1 MRELV
6 FCFNYFIKSKRRL
19 TPAFFMQLQSNS
31 IIKEFSDRIILDNIN
46 FTISDG
52 QHIGLIGQNG
62 SGKTTLLKILAS
74 QEFPD
79 RGQVI
84 KVPKNISIGFIP
96 QVADFN
102 NQLSVVDNLINYLSL
117 SDSEIYQIYI
127 ALNDLQVG
135 DIATKL
141 FGQLSAGQKTKVYL
155 ARILIQQP
163 DLLLLDEP
171 TNHLDIQ
178 SIQWLENY
186 LQNYPGAFL
195 VVSHDRRFLD
205 NVTNTIFEL
214 NNGQIKTYGGNYSF
228 YKHQKQI
235 ELDSQQRN
243 FIVQE
248 KKVARLQ
255 ELIRVVK
262 NKTQQREVNTSGA
275 DFKIRK
281 QAAASASRAKSTEKM
296 LIKELNEFGIDKPTL
311 VPEFSI
317 LFKPHQESSQIVAYL
332 DNISVDF
339 DHQNIIKNFS
349 LVINQHDRLTLIG
362 SNGSGKSTLIKTILG
377 QIKPTIGNVQ
387 IGNRVDIGYLPQE
400 HYQINSSQNLLNYL
414 ITQSKI
420 DRTSAYRL
428 AKRFLFTED
437 DLTTEVNKLS
447 SGQKSKLSLIV
458 IMASGA
464 NFIILDEPTNY
475 LDIPS
480 REALESA
487 LISYPGTL
495 LIVSHDRYF
504 LDRLSPIKIIQI

>member
-1 MRELV
+1 
-6 FCFNYFIKSKRRL
+6 
-19 TPAFFMQLQSNS
+19 MQLQSNY
-31 IIKEFSDRIILDNIN
+31 IIKEYSDRIILNNIN
-46 FTISDG
+46 FTITYG

-62 SGKTTLLKILAS
+62 SGKTTLLKILAT

-79 RGQVI
+79 HGQII
-84 KVPKNISIGFIP
+84 KVPKNLSVGFIP
-96 QVADFN
+96 QVADLDD
-102 NQLSVVDNLINYLSL
+102 QLSVTDNLINSLSL

-127 ALNDLQVG
+127 ALNDLQVD

-163 DLLLLDEP
+163 DILLLDEP

-186 LQNYPGAFL
+186 LQKYSGSFL

-205 NVTNTIFEL
+205 NITNTIFEL
-214 NNGQIKTYGGNYSF
+214 DNGQIKIYGGNYSF

-235 ELDSQQRN
+235 ELDAQQRN
-243 FIVQE
+243 FISQE
-248 KKVARLQ
+248 KKVVRLQ

-296 LIKELNEFGIDKPTL
+296 LTKELAQSGIEKPQPI
-311 VPEFSI
+311 PELSF
-317 LFKPHQESSQIVAYL
+317 LLQPRQESSQVVAYL
-332 DNISVDF
+332 NNISVNF
-339 DHQNIIKNFS
+339 NHQNIIQNFS
-349 LVINQHDRLTLIG
+349 LVINHHDRIALIG
-362 SNGSGKSTLIKTILG
+362 PNGSGKSTLIKTIFG
-377 QIKPTIGNVQ
+377 QIKPDTGSVQ
-387 IGNRVDIGYLPQE
+387 IGNHVDIGYLPQE
-400 HYQINSSQNLLNYL
+400 HHQINSSLNLLDYL
-414 ITQSKI
+414 ITRSKL
-420 DRTSAYRL
+420 DRTNAYRL
-428 AKRFLFTED
+428 TKKFLFTED

-447 SGQKSKLSLIV
+447 SGQKSKLSLIT

-480 REALESA
+480 RESLETALV
-487 LISYPGTL
+487 SYSGTL
-495 LIVSHDRYF
+495 LIISHDRYF
-504 LDRLSPIKIIQI
+504 IDRIYSNKTINLNINQQNSL

>member
-1 MRELV
+1 
-6 FCFNYFIKSKRRL
+6 
-19 TPAFFMQLQSNS
+19 MQLQSNS
-31 IIKEFSDRIILDNIN
+31 ITKEYSDRIILDNIN
-46 FTISDG
+46 FTISDS

-62 SGKTTLLKILAS
+62 SGKTTLLKILAAK
-74 QEFPD
+74 EFPD
-79 RGQVI
+79 HGQII
-84 KVPKNISIGFIP
+84 KIPKNLSLGFIP
-96 QVADFN
+96 QVADFDC
-102 NQLSVVDNLINYLSL
+102 QLSVTDNLIKSLSL
-117 SDSEIYQIYI
+117 DETEIYQIYI
-127 ALNDLQVG
+127 ALNDLQIG

-163 DLLLLDEP
+163 DILLLDEP

-195 VVSHDRRFLD
+195 IVSHDRRFLD

-214 NNGQIKTYGGNYSF
+214 NNCQIRSYGGNFSF

-235 ELDSQQRN
+235 ELKAQQRN
-243 FIVQE
+243 FVVQE

-296 LIKELNEFGIDKPTL
+296 LAKELLESGIEKPQPI
-311 VPEFSI
+311 PELSL
-317 LFKPHQESSQIVAYL
+317 LFRPKQESSQVVAYL
-332 DNISVDF
+332 NNISVKF
-339 DHQNIIKNFS
+339 NHQNIIKNFS
-349 LVINQHDRLTLIG
+349 LVINHRDRLALVG

-377 QIKPTIGNVQ
+377 QIKPDMGSVQ
-387 IGNRVDIGYLPQE
+387 IGNHIDIGYLPQE
-400 HYQINSSQNLLNYL
+400 HHQINSSSNLLDYL
-414 ITQSKI
+414 MTQSKL

-428 AKRFLFTED
+428 VKRFLFTED
-437 DLTTEVNKLS
+437 DLVTQVNKLS
-447 SGQKSKLSLIV
+447 SGQKSKLSLVV

-495 LIVSHDRYF
+495 LVISHDRYF
-504 LDRLSPIKIIQI
+504 LDRISPTKTIQLSL

>member
-1 MRELV
+1 
-6 FCFNYFIKSKRRL
+6 
-19 TPAFFMQLQSNS
+19 MQLQSNS
-31 IIKEFSDRIILDNIN
+31 ITKEYSDRIILDNIN
-46 FTISDG
+46 FTISDS

-62 SGKTTLLKILAS
+62 SGKTTLLKILAAK
-74 QEFPD
+74 EFPD
-79 RGQVI
+79 HGQII
-84 KVPKNISIGFIP
+84 KIPKNLSLGFIP
-96 QVADFN
+96 QVADFDC
-102 NQLSVVDNLINYLSL
+102 QLSVTDNLIKSLSL
-117 SDSEIYQIYI
+117 DETEIYQIYI
-127 ALNDLQVG
+127 ALNDLQIG

-163 DLLLLDEP
+163 DILLLDEP

-195 VVSHDRRFLD
+195 IVSHDRRFLD

-214 NNGQIKTYGGNYSF
+214 NNCQVRSYGGNYSF

-235 ELDSQQRN
+235 ELKAQQRN
-243 FIVQE
+243 FVVQE
-248 KKVARLQ
+248 KKVTRLQ

-296 LIKELNEFGIDKPTL
+296 LAKELLEFGIEKPQPI
-311 VPEFSI
+311 PELSL
-317 LFKPHQESSQIVAYL
+317 LFHPKQESSQVVAYL
-332 DNISVDF
+332 NNISVKF
-339 DHQNIIKNFS
+339 NHQNIIKNFS
-349 LVINQHDRLTLIG
+349 LVINHRDRLALVG

-377 QIKPTIGNVQ
+377 QIKPDMGSVQ
-387 IGNRVDIGYLPQE
+387 IGNHIDIGYLPQE
-400 HYQINSSQNLLNYL
+400 HHQINSSSNLLDYL
-414 ITQSKI
+414 MTQSKL

-428 AKRFLFTED
+428 VKRFLFTED
-437 DLTTEVNKLS
+437 DLVTQVNKLS
-447 SGQKSKLSLIV
+447 SGQKSKLSLVV

-495 LIVSHDRYF
+495 LVISHDRYF
-504 LDRLSPIKIIQI
+504 LDRISPTKTIQLSL

>member
-1 MRELV
+1 
-6 FCFNYFIKSKRRL
+6 
-19 TPAFFMQLQSNS
+19 MQLQSNS
-31 IIKEFSDRIILDNIN
+31 ITKEYSNRIILDNLN
-46 FTISDG
+46 FTITDG

-62 SGKTTLLKILAS
+62 SGKTTLLKILVG
-74 QEFPD
+74 QEFPNQ
-79 RGQVI
+79 GQII
-84 KVPKNISIGFIP
+84 KVPKNLSVGFIP
-96 QVADFN
+96 QVADFD
-102 NQLSVVDNLINYLSL
+102 NQLSVTDNLINSLSL
-117 SDSEIYQIYI
+117 NESEIYQIYI
-127 ALNDLQVG
+127 ALNDLQIG

-163 DLLLLDEP
+163 DILLLDEP
-171 TNHLDIQ
+171 TNHLDVQ

-195 VVSHDRRFLD
+195 IVSHDRRFLD
-205 NVTNTIFEL
+205 NVTNIIFDL
-214 NNGQIKTYGGNYSF
+214 DNGHIKTYGGNYSF

-235 ELDSQQRN
+235 EFDAQQRN
-243 FIVQE
+243 FIAQE
-248 KKVARLQ
+248 KKVDRLQ

-275 DFKIRK
+275 DFTIRK

-296 LIKELNEFGIDKPTL
+296 LTKKLAKSGIEKPQPIPELSLI
-311 VPEFSI
+311 
-317 LFKPHQESSQIVAYL
+317 FKPHQESSQVVAYL
-332 DNISVDF
+332 NNISVEF
-339 DHQNIIKNFS
+339 DHQNIIQNFS
-349 LVINQHDRLTLIG
+349 LVINRQDRLALVG
-362 SNGSGKSTLIKTILG
+362 ANGSGKSTLVKTILD
-377 QIKPTIGNVQ
+377 QITPNTGNVQ
-387 IGNRVDIGYLPQE
+387 IGNHVDIGYLPQE
-400 HYQINSSQNLLNYL
+400 HHQINSSLSLLDYL

-437 DLTTEVNKLS
+437 DLATEVNRLS
-447 SGQKSKLSLIV
+447 SGQKSKLSLAA

-487 LISYPGTL
+487 LISYFGTL
-495 LIVSHDRYF
+495 LVISHDRYF
-504 LDRLSPIKIIQI
+504 LDRIDPTKTIKLI

>member
-1 MRELV
+1 
-6 FCFNYFIKSKRRL
+6 
-19 TPAFFMQLQSNS
+19 MQLQSNS
-31 IIKEFSDRIILDNIN
+31 IIKEYFDRIILNDIN
-46 FTISDG
+46 FTITDG

-62 SGKTTLLKILAS
+62 SGKTTLLKILAA

-79 RGQVI
+79 HGQVI
-84 KVPKNISIGFIP
+84 KVPKNFSVGFIP
-96 QVADFN
+96 QVTDFDD
-102 NQLSVVDNLINYLSL
+102 QLSVIDNLIKSL
-117 SDSEIYQIYI
+117 LLDETEIYQIYI
-127 ALNDLQVG
+127 ALNDLKIG

-163 DLLLLDEP
+163 DILLLDEP

-186 LQNYPGAFL
+186 LKNYPGAFL

-205 NVTNTIFEL
+205 NITTTIFEL
-214 NNGQIKTYGGNYSF
+214 DNGQVKTYGGNYSF

-296 LIKELNEFGIDKPTL
+296 LTKELNESGVEKPQSI
-311 VPEFSI
+311 PELSVIFQP
-317 LFKPHQESSQIVAYL
+317 KQESSQAVVYL
-332 DNISVDF
+332 DNISVGF
-339 DHQNIIKNFS
+339 NHQDIIKNFS
-349 LVINQHDRLTLIG
+349 LVINRHDRIAFAG

-377 QIKPTIGNVQ
+377 QIKPDKGNVQ
-387 IGNRVDIGYLPQE
+387 IGNHVDIGYLPQE
-400 HYQINSSQNLLNYL
+400 HHQINFSSSLLDYL

-437 DLTTEVNKLS
+437 DLATEVNKLS
-447 SGQKSKLSLIV
+447 SGQKSKLSLIT

-480 REALESA
+480 REALELA

-495 LIVSHDRYF
+495 LITSHDRYF
-504 LDRLSPIKIIQI
+504 LDRISPTKTIQI

>member
-1 MRELV
+1 MS
-6 FCFNYFIKSKRRL
+6 CFNYFIKSKRRL
-19 TPAFFMQLQSNS
+19 IPAFFMQLQSNS
-31 IIKEFSDRIILDNIN
+31 IIKEYSDRIILDNIN
-46 FTISDG
+46 FTITDG

-62 SGKTTLLKILAS
+62 SGKTTLLKILVD
-74 QEFPD
+74 QEIPD
-79 RGQVI
+79 KGQVI
-84 KVPKNISIGFIP
+84 KIPKNISVGFIP
-96 QVADFN
+96 QVTDFN
-102 NQLSVVDNLINYLSL
+102 DQLSVIDNLTNSLSL
-117 SDSEIYQIYI
+117 SESEIYQIYI
-127 ALNDLQVG
+127 ALNDLQIG

-163 DLLLLDEP
+163 DILLLDEP

-178 SIQWLENY
+178 SIQWLESY
-186 LQNYPGAFL
+186 LQNYSGAFL
-195 VVSHDRRFLD
+195 VISHDRRFLD
-205 NVTNTIFEL
+205 NITNTIFEL

-228 YKHQKQI
+228 YRYQKQI
-235 ELDSQQRN
+235 ELDAQQRN
-243 FIVQE
+243 FIAQE

-296 LIKELNEFGIDKPTL
+296 LAKELNESGIEKPQPI
-311 VPEFSI
+311 PELSV
-317 LFKPHQESSQIVAYL
+317 LFRPKQESSQIVVYL
-332 DNISVDF
+332 DNISVSF
-339 DHQNIIKNFS
+339 NHQNIIEKFS
-349 LVINQHDRLTLIG
+349 LVINHQDRLALIG
-362 SNGSGKSTLIKTILG
+362 PNGSGKSTLVKTILS
-377 QIKPTIGNVQ
+377 QIKPNTGNIQ
-387 IGNRVDIGYLPQE
+387 IGNHVDIGYLPQE
-400 HYQINSSQNLLNYL
+400 HHQINSSLTLLNYL
-414 ITQSKI
+414 IAQSKI

-437 DLTTEVNKLS
+437 DLNTEVNKLS
-447 SGQKSKLSLIV
+447 SGQKSKLSLAA

-487 LISYPGTL
+487 LISYTGTL
-495 LIVSHDRYF
+495 LVISHDRYF
-504 LDRLSPIKIIQI
+504 LDRISPSKIINLI

>member
-1 MRELV
+1 
-6 FCFNYFIKSKRRL
+6 
-19 TPAFFMQLQSNS
+19 MQLQSNS
-31 IIKEFSDRIILDNIN
+31 ITKEYSDRIILDNIN
-46 FTISDG
+46 FTISDS

-62 SGKTTLLKILAS
+62 SGKTTLLKILAAK
-74 QEFPD
+74 EFPD
-79 RGQVI
+79 HGQII
-84 KVPKNISIGFIP
+84 KIPKNLSLGFIP
-96 QVADFN
+96 QVADFDC
-102 NQLSVVDNLINYLSL
+102 QLSVTDNLIKSLSL
-117 SDSEIYQIYI
+117 DETEIYQIYI
-127 ALNDLQVG
+127 ALNDLQIG

-163 DLLLLDEP
+163 DILVLDEP

-195 VVSHDRRFLD
+195 IVSHDRRFLD

-214 NNGQIKTYGGNYSF
+214 NNCQVRSYGGNYSF

-235 ELDSQQRN
+235 ELKAQQRN
-243 FIVQE
+243 FVVQE
-248 KKVARLQ
+248 KKVTRLQ

-296 LIKELNEFGIDKPTL
+296 LAKELLEFGIEKPQPI
-311 VPEFSI
+311 PELSL
-317 LFKPHQESSQIVAYL
+317 LFHPKQESSQVVAYL
-332 DNISVDF
+332 NNISVKF
-339 DHQNIIKNFS
+339 NHQNIIKNFS
-349 LVINQHDRLTLIG
+349 LVINHRDRLALVG

-377 QIKPTIGNVQ
+377 QIKPDMGSVQ
-387 IGNRVDIGYLPQE
+387 IGNHIDIGYLPQE
-400 HYQINSSQNLLNYL
+400 HHQINSSSNLLDYL
-414 ITQSKI
+414 MTQSKL

-428 AKRFLFTED
+428 VKRFLFTED
-437 DLTTEVNKLS
+437 DLVTQVNKLS
-447 SGQKSKLSLIV
+447 SGQKSKLSLVV

-495 LIVSHDRYF
+495 LVISHDRYF
-504 LDRLSPIKIIQI
+504 LDRISPTKTIQLSL

>member
-1 MRELV
+1 
-6 FCFNYFIKSKRRL
+6 
-19 TPAFFMQLQSNS
+19 MQLQSNS
-31 IIKEFSDRIILDNIN
+31 ITKEYSDRIILDNIN
-46 FTISDG
+46 FTISDS

-62 SGKTTLLKILAS
+62 SGKTTLLKILAAK
-74 QEFPD
+74 EFPD
-79 RGQVI
+79 HGQII
-84 KVPKNISIGFIP
+84 KIPKNLSLGFIP
-96 QVADFN
+96 QVADFDC
-102 NQLSVVDNLINYLSL
+102 QLSVTDNLIKSLSL
-117 SDSEIYQIYI
+117 DETEIYQIYI
-127 ALNDLQVG
+127 ALNDLQIG

-163 DLLLLDEP
+163 DILLLDEP

-195 VVSHDRRFLD
+195 IVSHDRRFLD

-214 NNGQIKTYGGNYSF
+214 NNCQIRSYGGNFSF

-235 ELDSQQRN
+235 ELKAQQRN
-243 FIVQE
+243 FVVQE
-248 KKVARLQ
+248 KKVTRLQ

-296 LIKELNEFGIDKPTL
+296 LAKELLESGIEKPQPI
-311 VPEFSI
+311 PELSL
-317 LFKPHQESSQIVAYL
+317 LFRPKQESSQVVAYL
-332 DNISVDF
+332 NNISVKF
-339 DHQNIIKNFS
+339 NHQNIIKNFS
-349 LVINQHDRLTLIG
+349 LVINHRDRLALVG

-377 QIKPTIGNVQ
+377 QIKPDMGSVQ
-387 IGNRVDIGYLPQE
+387 IGNHIDIGYLPQE
-400 HYQINSSQNLLNYL
+400 HHQINSSSNLLDYL
-414 ITQSKI
+414 MTQSKL

-428 AKRFLFTED
+428 VKRFLFTED
-437 DLTTEVNKLS
+437 DLVTQVNKLS
-447 SGQKSKLSLIV
+447 SGQKSKLSLVV

-495 LIVSHDRYF
+495 LVISHDRYF
-504 LDRLSPIKIIQI
+504 LDRISPTKTIQLSL